1 MDVGEQAHTGGSE
14 EEDGR
19 VFDLVIGNV
28 FEGVVD
34 KALQVVGSDEF
45 WLVAKGRD
53 TCCGVSVAVRV
64 RDKQHGII
72 APGLIFRVHFF
83 FVSNC
88 GRLLSSSSSASFLA
102 RCELSHR

>member
-19 VFDLVIGNV
+19 VFDLVFRDV

-34 KALQVVGSDEF
+34 EAFQVVGSDEF

-64 RDKQHGII
+64 RDKHGII